1 MAKKLYVGV
10 DGGGTGESY
19 LSSYPEQSGMPT
31 RIMTNTDY
39 TSYIG
44 FELDFIYY
52 GGYGNTS
59 SYHHILNAGGTG
71 SGTKFCLS
79 IRSNK
84 LTLEGSKG
92 GSKMTLYQN
101 VSMTRGTRYIISNR
115 IDATTKKAHFKVI
128 EKDTGTAIV
137 DSDIY
142 TVSALADFGVY
153 ISVFNTG
160 VTNQNRATYMDLY
173 SLKIYDSEGQTET
186 LLENIIPA
194 GTTSGDDGSLY
205 DTVNQ
210 TTLEYSPSNITKAV
224 YYSGGGGSVAKEASK
239 VYIGVNGEA
248 KEVIKAYVG
257 VNGEAK
263 LFYDIT
269 S

>member
-10 DGGGTGESY
+10 DSGSGEKY
-19 LSSYPEQSGMPT
+19 LSSYPAQSGIIT
-31 RIMTNTDY
+31 RIMTNTSY

-44 FELDFIYY
+44 FELDFTYY
-52 GGYGNTS
+52 GGSGNTA

-84 LTLEGSKG
+84 LILEGSKG
-92 GSKMTLYQN
+92 GHKITLYQN
-101 VSMTRGTRYIISNR
+101 VPITRGTRYIISNR
-115 IDATTKKAHFKVI
+115 IDPTTKTAHFKVM
-128 EKDTGTAIV
+128 EKDTGTTIV

-142 TVSALADFGVY
+142 TVSSLTQFGVD

-160 VTNQNRATYMDLY
+160 VISQNRATYMDLY
-173 SLKIYDSEGQTET
+173 SLKLYDSEGQTET
-186 LLENIIPA
+186 LLENIIPT

-210 TTLEYSPSNITKAV
+210 TTLEYNPSDITKAV
-224 YYSGGGGSVAKEASK
+224 YYYSGGDAAKEASK
-239 VYIGVNGEA
+239 VYVGVNGEA
-248 KEVIKAYVG
+248 KEVVKAYVG

-263 LFYDIT
+263 LFYDTT

>member
-1 MAKKLYVGV
+1 MAKKLYVGA
-10 DGGGTGESY
+10 DSGTEKKY
-19 LSSYPEQSGMPT
+19 LSSYPEQAGLDT

-44 FELDFIYY
+44 FEIDFIYY
-52 GGYGNTS
+52 GGYGNAS
-59 SYHHILNAGGTG
+59 AYHHILNAGGT
-71 SGTKFCLS
+71 SNNTKFCLS
-79 IRSNK
+79 IRNNK

-101 VSMTRGTRYIISNR
+101 VSITRGTRYLVSNR
-115 IDATTKKAHFKVI
+115 IDPTTKTAHFKII
-128 EKDTGTAIV
+128 EKDTGTTIV
-137 DSDIY
+137 DSAIY

-194 GTTSGDDGSLY
+194 GTISGDDGSLY

-210 TTLEYSPSNITKAV
+210 TTLDYNPSDITKAV
-224 YYSGGGGSVAKEASK
+224 YYYIVGGPTAHEASK
-239 VYIGVNGEA
+239 V
-248 KEVIKAYVG
+248 YVG
-257 VNGEAK
+257 VNGEARKVSKAYIGVNGQAK
-263 LFYDIT
+263 LCYEDN